1 MLGTLSNHLSKRLNE
16 MDELR
21 DMGRVPL
28 PVHAGATANVLLTIL
43 LTFLLR
49 GRSEEAFTRRK
60 VELLVIEYSGLQK
73 E

>member
-1 MLGTLSNHLSKRLNE
+1 MLGTMSDHLSKRLNE

-21 DMGRVPL
+21 DMGRFPL

-49 GRSEEAFTRRK
+49 GRSEGAFTRRK
-60 VELLVIEYSGLQK
+60 VELLVIE
-73 E
+73 